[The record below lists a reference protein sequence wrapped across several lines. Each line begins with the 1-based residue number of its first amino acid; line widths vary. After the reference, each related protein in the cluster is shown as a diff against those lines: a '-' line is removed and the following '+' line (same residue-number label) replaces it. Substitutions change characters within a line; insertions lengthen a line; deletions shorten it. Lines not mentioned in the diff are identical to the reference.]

1 MKTFHAAVSF
11 CEAMSGIQPQHQLRI
26 FFFVH
31 IFLCGRQHQL
41 QAVELI
47 YFAGTRIV
55 IDGYDIGERWR
66 SSLITPLPTI
76 WFGRQANG
84 WIHTILFVPLW
95 ISSSISPVKNHPS
108 PV

>member
-55 IDGYDIGERWR
+55 IDGYDIGQRIAVAQ
-66 SSLITPLPTI
+66 L
-76 WFGRQANG
+76 FDHAFAYDMVRQSAKRLG
-84 WIHTILFVPLW
+84 AYDIAYAAVD
-95 ISSSISPVKNHPS
+95 
-108 PV
+108 

>member
-55 IDGYDIGERWR
+55 IDGYDIGQR
-66 SSLITPLPTI
+66 IAVA
-76 WFGRQANG
+76 Q
-84 WIHTILFVPLW
+84 LFDHAFAYDMVWKAGKWLDTYD
-95 ISSSISPVKNHPS
+95 IVCTAVDQLQHFSG
-108 PV
+108 